1 MLFHLLIKFQ
11 IDLFMIV
18 RNEEF
23 INFSY
28 IGFFLLLLV
37 FFFSIYLWVFLYKSD
52 YFINQV

>member
-37 FFFSIYLWVFLYKSD
+37 FFLVFIYGYSYIKVIIL
-52 YFINQV
+52 